1 MTTQGDF
8 ARVAAN
14 EIVKTAPP
22 VAVAGVTMM
31 GLGL

>member
-14 EIVKTAPP
+14 EIAKTAPT
-22 VAVAGVTMM
+22 VAVAGVTLM